1 MPLIT
6 FFINRILEKE
16 KKEKNLILS
25 YQCLNTIDNLDN
37 DVKSYY
43 YLHTT
48 EAINILDSSE
58 NLLDYYP
65 KCSSIIKAVKNYL
78 LIYYSSYIILL
89 NY

>member
-16 KKEKNLILS
+16 NKEKNLILS

-37 DVKSYY
+37 DVKSYF

-48 EAINILDSSE
+48 EAAGMLDISE
-58 NLLDYYP
+58 NVLDYYI
-65 KCSSIIKAVKNYL
+65 KAKKIIKWFYKIN
-78 LIYYSSYIILL
+78 
-89 NY
+89 